1 MIFWLSEKIRRSC
14 PGCIAAW
21 CYACSAIRRQLCE
34 SRKKG
39 SRARLRNDPHAI
51 AWSLVMVGQIG
62 LNQRNEPLATRAGVE
77 AAEISRQHSLPQWLA
92 LAEMTSGWAACRT
105 GETKRGLA
113 LLQDGNRRWTA
124 TGAKFNTTRNST
136 HLAEGYILAGMPQ
149 LALDHLAAA
158 RRHGVSFG
166 ERFTAAEVCHLT
178 AMALQAAH
186 GPVSEVESQLK
197 EALEVA
203 RGQRARLF
211 ELRAAVGL
219 ARLWGNQGRKTEAI
233 RLLVP
238 IHGWFTEGFALPD
251 VVEAEALLADLGIRP
266 ASDRPSRPT

>member
-1 MIFWLSEKIRRSC
+1 M
-14 PGCIAAW
+14 
-21 CYACSAIRRQLCE
+21 
-34 SRKKG
+34 
-39 SRARLRNDPHAI
+39 
-51 AWSLVMVGQIG
+51 
-62 LNQRNEPLATRAGVE
+62 ATRAGVE

-113 LLQDGNRRWTA
+113 LLKDGNRRWTA
-124 TGAKFNTTRNST
+124 TGAKFNTTRNAT
-136 HLAEGYILAGMPQ
+136 QLAEGYILAGMPQ

-166 ERFTAAEVCHLT
+166 ERFTAAEVCYQT

-186 GPVSEVESQLK
+186 GPVSEVESQLS
-197 EALEVA
+197 EALEA
-203 RGQRARLF
+203 AHGQRARLL

-219 ARLWGNQGRKTEAI
+219 ARLWGNQGRKKEAI

-238 IHGWFTEGFALPD
+238 IHGWFTEGLALPD
-251 VVEAEALLADLGIRP
+251 VVEAEALLDDLGIRP
-266 ASDRPSRPT
+266 ASDRSS

>member
-1 MIFWLSEKIRRSC
+1 MAEEGL
-14 PGCIAAW
+14 A
-21 CYACSAIRRQLCE
+21 
-34 SRKKG
+34 
-39 SRARLRNDPHAI
+39 RARLRNDPHAI

-62 LNQRNEPLATRAGVE
+62 LNQRNESLATRAGVE

-113 LLQDGNRRWTA
+113 LLKDGNRRWTA
-124 TGAKFNTTRNST
+124 TGAKFNTTRNAT
-136 HLAEGYILAGMPQ
+136 QLAEGYILAGMPQ

-166 ERFTAAEVCHLT
+166 ERFTAAEVCYLT
-178 AMALQAAH
+178 AMALQAGH
-186 GPVSEVESQLK
+186 GPVSEVESQLS
-197 EALEVA
+197 EALEA
-203 RGQRARLF
+203 AHGQRARLL

-219 ARLWGNQGRKTEAI
+219 ARLWGNQGRKKEAI

-238 IHGWFTEGFALPD
+238 IHAWFTEGLALPD
-251 VVEAEALLADLGIRP
+251 VVEAEALLDDLGIRP
-266 ASDRPSRPT
+266 ASDRSS